1 MEAHLKRLR
10 EKYSAV
16 KGRRMANEA
25 LAAGAAAEAAK
36 GQVIPVEDSLPY
48 GRDTMETME
57 MDGDAENLMEKFNSV
72 AAALEVESGD
82 TADSD
87 PPVPWHMGMNRL
99 YFPKKTSNP
108 SNPPPQRGNLA
119 YTFQT
124 DLHFLALV

>member
-1 MEAHLKRLR
+1 
-10 EKYSAV
+10 
-16 KGRRMANEA
+16 MANEA

-108 SNPPPQRGNLA
+108 SNPPPQRGNFSVHLPN
-119 YTFQT
+119 
-124 DLHFLALV
+124 